1 VQGIRRLITRAS
13 YCEKAMELLFL
24 SHEIPSPAAS
34 DTLSLYHLIGHLSAL
49 YGHDV
54 TLITFASDRSRAE
67 DLAHLK
73 NICSVENPIKI
84 QWSSRKKLL
93 LKAVKNSILN
103 LPKNLRR
110 GLCLNELDYYY
121 DCRMDQAIKEAVK
134 KNHYEL
140 IFSTRQMANYV
151 VDVDTPKIVQPF
163 DAMFEWH
170 RQIFANS
177 RGLNRIGSSIRYAL
191 NRSYEKHIYE
201 KFDVCLVVT
210 QLDKELLESLNP
222 RIRCVVIP
230 IGVDVDYF
238 SPMDID
244 EEPASLTF
252 LARLQ
257 YPVAIANVVY
267 FYNEVFPLIRRESP
281 NVKLSIVGRNPTEE
295 IIALSADPSVSVT
308 GYVKDVRP
316 YLAKSTVFVSP
327 EILGT
332 GMKYKV
338 LEAMSMGKAVVTTP
352 IGAQGLSVKNREH
365 LVVAGTSHEFARETV
380 SLLYD
385 RRMRATL
392 GANARKLVEEHYSWE
407 TVTKAVNASITNIVS
422 EQA

>member
-1 VQGIRRLITRAS
+1 
-13 YCEKAMELLFL
+13 MDLLFL

-49 YGHDV
+49 YKHDV
-54 TLITFASDRSRAE
+54 TLISFASDRSRAE
-67 DLAHLK
+67 DFEHLK

-93 LKAVKNSILN
+93 LRAVKNSMLN

-110 GLCLNELDYYY
+110 GLCVNELDYYY
-121 DCRMDQAIKEAVK
+121 DHRMDQAIKEALK

-170 RQIFANS
+170 RQVFANS
-177 RGLNRIGSSIRYAL
+177 RGLNRIVSGIRYAL

-210 QLDKELLESLNP
+210 QLEKERLKSLNP
-222 RIRCVVIP
+222 RIQCTVIP

-252 LARLQ
+252 LGSLQ
-257 YPVAIANVVY
+257 YPASIFNVVY
-267 FYNEVFPLIRRESP
+267 FYNEIFPLIRRESP
-281 NVKLSIVGRNPTEE
+281 NVKLYLVGRDPNKE
-295 IIALSADPSVSVT
+295 IIGLSTDPSVSVT

-327 EILGT
+327 EVLGT

-338 LEAMSMGKAVVTTP
+338 LEAMSMGKAVVTTT
-352 IGAQGLSVKNREH
+352 IGAQGIPVRNREH
-365 LVVAGTSHEFARETV
+365 LVVADTFNEFARETV
-380 SLLYD
+380 SLLTD
-385 RRMRATL
+385 QRMRATL
-392 GANARKLVEEHYSWE
+392 GANARKLVEEQYSWE
-407 TVTKAVNASITNIVS
+407 IITKALNELLINILS
-422 EQA
+422 GQ

>member
-1 VQGIRRLITRAS
+1 M
-13 YCEKAMELLFL
+13 KLLFL

-34 DTLSLYHLIGHLSAL
+34 DTLSLYHLMNHLSTL
-49 YGHDV
+49 YGHEV
-54 TLITFASDRSRAE
+54 TLISFASDRSRAE
-67 DLAHLK
+67 DFEHLE
-73 NICSVENPIKI
+73 NVCSVATPIKI
-84 QWSSRKKLL
+84 QWNSRKKLL

-103 LPKNLRR
+103 LARNLRH
-110 GLCLNELDYYY
+110 GLCLNELDYYF
-121 DCRMDQAIKEAVK
+121 DDRMDRAIMETL
-134 KNHYEL
+134 KNDDFEL

-170 RQIFANS
+170 RQIFSNS
-177 RGLNRIGSSIRYAL
+177 RGLKRIVYGIRCAL

-201 KFDVCLVVT
+201 EFDACLVVT
-210 QLDKELLESLNP
+210 QREKELLESLNP
-222 RIRCVVIP
+222 RIQCTVVP

-238 SPMDID
+238 SPMQTD
-244 EEPASLTF
+244 EEPSSLTF

-267 FYNEVFPLIRRESP
+267 FCNEVFPLIRRESP
-281 NVKLSIVGRNPTEE
+281 NVKLCLVGRDPAKE
-295 IIALSADPSVSVT
+295 IIDLSVDPSVSVT

-316 YLAKSTVFVSP
+316 YLAKSTIFVSP

-338 LEAMSMGKAVVTTP
+338 LEAMSMGKAVVTTTL
-352 IGAQGLSVKNREH
+352 GAQGLAVKNREH
-365 LVVAGTSHEFARETV
+365 LVIADTAYEFAKETV
-380 SLLYD
+380 SLLTD
-385 RRMRATL
+385 QRMRAAL

-407 TVTKAVNASITNIVS
+407 TVTKEVNASITNILS
-422 EQA
+422 H